1 MVKMNLRDFSVQ
13 VCMLKKTNGSFRSHQ
28 VRKKSMINDKNVS
41 VYFSLSTTFSFYP
54 VITYQYPTNLVT
66 SSVTKFQRIVARC
79 LSRHFQSFS
88 SFLGV

>member
-28 VRKKSMINDKNVS
+28 VRKKSIINDKNVS
-41 VYFSLSTTFSFYP
+41 VYFSFSAKFSFYP

-66 SSVTKFQRIVARC
+66 SSVTKFQRIMALC
-79 LSRHFQSFS
+79 LSRYFENFS